1 MLTVRVVAG
10 RRVSQQRI
18 VIARLVAVTASM
30 QGKTGTMTGDFKL
43 TATWAGLILKQ
54 AIPPF
59 ESRLNGRDRPDGALA
74 RLWGR

>member
-10 RRVSQQRI
+10 RRVSQRRI

-43 TATWAGLILKQ
+43 TATWAGLINQ
-54 AIPPF
+54 
-59 ESRLNGRDRPDGALA
+59 LA
-74 RLWGR
+74 GKHMLSAGGNVGDLSATVTVA